1 MRILLTEDDEAVRGF
16 VSRALELD
24 GHDVDTADDGMEA
37 LALLEASDGGYDLL
51 VSDVKMPMMDGIALA
66 HSAAERWPGMRI
78 LLMTG
83 FADQRERAD
92 DLSKVIRDVVTKP
105 FTLQEIREA
114 VSDAAEDQGIDAAEN
129 HGEDQDA
136 A

>member
-1 MRILLTEDDEAVRGF
+1 MRILLTEDDEAVRAF
-16 VSRALELD
+16 VARALELD
-24 GHDVDTADDGMEA
+24 GHDVDTACDGIEA
-37 LALLEASDGGYDLL
+37 LEHLDSNDGDYDLL

-114 VSDAAEDQGIDAAEN
+114 VSDATEDKDGEVA
-129 HGEDQDA
+129 EDQDA